1 MDYVQVFLADDAGF
15 CHGVRR
21 AMDLALGANK
31 EQAPWYTLG
40 PLVHNREVVEHLKS
54 QGIDSIDAI
63 EGIGAGG
70 VIIRSHGVP
79 PEVYDSLDKSGL
91 NMVDATCPLVKKVQE
106 LAHRM
111 AESGYQLVIIGD
123 SEHPE
128 VKGIAGWAGD
138 AIIISSVAEAAV
150 LPSYD
155 KLAVVSQTT
164 KTEELYKSI
173 VEELAHHA
181 EELKTFNTICGVS
194 SRRQSSAAELA
205 GQVGL
210 MIVIG
215 DRNSSN
221 TRSLVKVCEARGVPT
236 YHIET
241 KEELRYDWFQGIEKV
256 GVTAGAST
264 PDWVIKEV
272 LDRMSDLGENVV
284 KDEQPETEYNHTEA
298 TFAQMEAEMAESLQ
312 SVERGTILK
321 GVIIQV
327 TDNEAMVDVGGK
339 SEGVIPLREL
349 SVRDIDSAKEIV
361 KVGDE
366 VNVMILRWDDDG
378 TIVVSKRRVDQEKAL
393 DTLEEA
399 FEKGTTV
406 AGTVVKEVKGGLL
419 VDVGVVGF
427 LPASQIGEGYV
438 KDLSTFIGQQ
448 YGFKIVE
455 FNRGKRRGSQVVVSR
470 RKALD
475 EEKNSRKQEFW
486 NDVVEGQIRTGVVKK
501 LTDYGAFIDIGG
513 FEGLLHISEIDY
525 SRIEKPSD
533 VLHEG
538 QEVEVLI
545 LGIDPKTQR
554 VSLSRKKVLQSPWHN
569 ITSRYNEGDIVTGK
583 VVRTA
588 QFGAFVEL
596 EPGIDG
602 LVHISQMADRRIAK
616 ADDVVKVGQEIKV
629 KILSVNTDERKIA
642 LSIKQ
647 VAEDAEN
654 EFVQEYLSNQEE

>member
-1 MDYVQVFLADDAGF
+1 MQVFLADDAGF

-21 AMDLALGANK
+21 AMDMALGAVDGD
-31 EQAPWYTLG
+31 EPWYTLG
-40 PLVHNREVVEHLKS
+40 PLVHNREVVEYLKS
-54 QGIDSIDAI
+54 RGINSIENI
-63 EGIGAGG
+63 EDLDAGG
-70 VIIRSHGVP
+70 IIIRSHGVTP
-79 PEVYDSLDKSGL
+79 GVYDAIQKRDLEV
-91 NMVDATCPLVKKVQE
+91 VDATCSLVKKVQE
-106 LAHRM
+106 LARKM
-111 AESGYQLVIIGD
+111 VEAGYQLVIIGD
-123 SEHPE
+123 HEHPE
-128 VKGIAGWAGD
+128 VQGIAGWAGN
-138 AIIISSVAEAAV
+138 AIVIGSVEEAAA
-150 LPSYD
+150 LPRFD
-155 KLAVVSQTT
+155 RLAVVCQTT
-164 KTEELYKSI
+164 KTEELYKTI
-173 VEELAHHA
+173 IDELVAHTG
-181 EELKTFNTICGVS
+181 ELKTFNTICGVS
-194 SRRQSSAAELA
+194 SRRQNSAVELA
-205 GQVGL
+205 EKVDL

-221 TRSLVKVCEARGVPT
+221 TRSLVKVCEARGVST
-236 YHIET
+236 HHIET
-241 KEELRYDWFQGIEKV
+241 KEELRYDWFQGIDKV

-272 LDRMSDLGENVV
+272 LERMSDLGENVV
-284 KDEQPETEYNHTEA
+284 REDQTETENNKTEA
-298 TFAQMEAEMAESLQ
+298 SFAQLEAEMAGSLQ
-312 SVERGTILK
+312 SIERGTILK
-321 GVIIQV
+321 GIIIQV
-327 TDNEAMVDVGGK
+327 TDNEAMVDVRGK

-349 SVRDIDSAKEIV
+349 SVRDIDSAKEVV

-366 VNVMILRWDDDG
+366 VDVMILRWDDDG

-393 DTLEEA
+393 DTLEAA
-399 FEKGTTV
+399 FDNGTTV

-419 VDVGVVGF
+419 VDVGVVAF
-427 LPASQIGEGYV
+427 LPASQIGESYV
-438 KDLSTFIGQQ
+438 KDLSTFVGEQ

-486 NDVVEGQIRTGVVKK
+486 NDVVEGQIRTGYVKK

-525 SRIEKPSD
+525 SRIDKPSD
-533 VLHEG
+533 VLQEG
-538 QEVEVLI
+538 QQIEVLI

-554 VSLSRKKVLQSPWHN
+554 VSLSRKKVLQSPWHS
-569 ITSRYNEGDIVTGK
+569 ISARYNEGDIVTGK

-616 ADDVVKVGQEIKV
+616 AEDVVKVGQEIKV
-629 KILSVNTDERKIA
+629 KILSVNAEERKIA

-647 VAEDAEN
+647 VAEDVEN
-654 EFVQEYLSNQEE
+654 EFIQEYLSNQEE